1 MENGRDLR
9 TFALVQ
15 RGKEVLEELDARKEG
30 KKMLHRDGYVNM
42 VTRYGTAKD
51 SSEQFEFMAE
61 GATLDSKLC
70 AAYEGDG
77 LFAKIIDVPAEEAV
91 KHGFDIGVND
101 EDVTKYLQDKSDEL
115 DVEGNL
121 ATALKWSRLFGGSI
135 IVMMVD
141 DGKGL
146 DEPLNWDDVRNIDEL
161 LVYERAVVQ
170 PDYNSLYNNNP
181 GDRKSYRRGKT
192 GQPEYFYVFSS
203 YGSFTVHESRC
214 LVFRNGRLP
223 ENCTSNVYRYWGA
236 PEYTRIKRAL
246 QQTVTAHGD
255 GVRML
260 ERSVQAI
267 YKMKGLSSKLSTTSG
282 EDDVLKR
289 IDAIDMARGILN
301 SIIIDSDGEDY
312 SFQTFQLSGVKDILD
327 AQCNL
332 LSSVSHIPQTLL
344 FGSSPTGENATGKSD
359 MENFYNYVEGDQKQ
373 NLKSNLRRL
382 LDAILLSGVYQH
394 KIKEMPDYQITF
406 NPLWNMNDE
415 QQANI
420 DKMKADMKL
429 VTAQTIQTY
438 VDMQAIDP
446 AEVRAGLQSSE
457 ALDPE
462 DLLDK
467 VGATGGSSDDFG
479 LGEENAPT
487 SGVTQ
492 KNITSP
498 LNANTALTERPSRS
512 QTQDDESDEQKPFA
526 AAVILVMQHHILVG
540 YRKNGGGWCSAG
552 GHIEEGESPAQAAV
566 RESAE
571 EFGVTINK
579 LEFLGPG
586 YGLPGEDKPIYIY
599 VSDDFYGL
607 PHADDVEMSNAAL
620 YSLDEIL
627 RCEVPGGNV
636 FQPFYDSLVR
646 YKDVI
651 LPYLAPRNAD
661 AEGDVNG

>member
-1 MENGRDLR
+1 MENERDLR

-327 AQCNL
+327 
-332 LSSVSHIPQTLL
+332 S
-344 FGSSPTGENATGKSD
+344 GK
-359 MENFYNYVEGDQKQ
+359 
-373 NLKSNLRRL
+373 
-382 LDAILLSGVYQH
+382 
-394 KIKEMPDYQITF
+394 
-406 NPLWNMNDE
+406 
-415 QQANI
+415 
-420 DKMKADMKL
+420 
-429 VTAQTIQTY
+429 
-438 VDMQAIDP
+438 
-446 AEVRAGLQSSE
+446 
-457 ALDPE
+457 
-462 DLLDK
+462 K
-467 VGATGGSSDDFG
+467 VG
-479 LGEENAPT
+479 
-487 SGVTQ
+487 
-492 KNITSP
+492 
-498 LNANTALTERPSRS
+498 ERPD
-512 QTQDDESDEQKPFA
+512 T
-526 AAVILVMQHHILVG
+526 MQV
-540 YRKNGGGWCSAG
+540 
-552 GHIEEGESPAQAAV
+552 
-566 RESAE
+566 
-571 EFGVTINK
+571 
-579 LEFLGPG
+579 
-586 YGLPGEDKPIYIY
+586 
-599 VSDDFYGL
+599 
-607 PHADDVEMSNAAL
+607 
-620 YSLDEIL
+620 
-627 RCEVPGGNV
+627 
-636 FQPFYDSLVR
+636 
-646 YKDVI
+646 
-651 LPYLAPRNAD
+651 
-661 AEGDVNG
+661 

>member
-1 MENGRDLR
+1 MHSAICFRPCR
-9 TFALVQ
+9 TSRRRFCSGQ
-15 RGKEVLEELDARKEG
+15 AR
-30 KKMLHRDGYVNM
+30 
-42 VTRYGTAKD
+42 
-51 SSEQFEFMAE
+51 Q
-61 GATLDSKLC
+61 
-70 AAYEGDG
+70 
-77 LFAKIIDVPAEEAV
+77 V
-91 KHGFDIGVND
+91 K
-101 EDVTKYLQDKSDEL
+101 
-115 DVEGNL
+115 
-121 ATALKWSRLFGGSI
+121 
-135 IVMMVD
+135 
-141 DGKGL
+141 
-146 DEPLNWDDVRNIDEL
+146 
-161 LVYERAVVQ
+161 
-170 PDYNSLYNNNP
+170 
-181 GDRKSYRRGKT
+181 
-192 GQPEYFYVFSS
+192 
-203 YGSFTVHESRC
+203 
-214 LVFRNGRLP
+214 
-223 ENCTSNVYRYWGA
+223 
-236 PEYTRIKRAL
+236 
-246 QQTVTAHGD
+246 
-255 GVRML
+255 
-260 ERSVQAI
+260 
-267 YKMKGLSSKLSTTSG
+267 
-282 EDDVLKR
+282 
-289 IDAIDMARGILN
+289 
-301 SIIIDSDGEDY
+301 
-312 SFQTFQLSGVKDILD
+312 
-327 AQCNL
+327 
-332 LSSVSHIPQTLL
+332 
-344 FGSSPTGENATGKSD
+344 

-420 DKMKADMKL
+420 DKMKADTKL

-467 VGATGGSSDDFG
+467 VGATGDVSDDFG

-487 SGVTQ
+487 SGAMQ

-498 LNANTALTERPSRS
+498 LGVNTPSTERPSRS
-512 QTQDDESDEQKPFA
+512 QTQEDESDEQKPFA

-566 RESAE
+566 REAAE
-571 EFGVTINK
+571 EFGVVINK

-651 LPYLAPRNAD
+651 LPYLVPRNAD

>member
-223 ENCTSNVYRYWGA
+223 EN
-236 PEYTRIKRAL
+236 
-246 QQTVTAHGD
+246 
-255 GVRML
+255 
-260 ERSVQAI
+260 
-267 YKMKGLSSKLSTTSG
+267 
-282 EDDVLKR
+282 
-289 IDAIDMARGILN
+289 
-301 SIIIDSDGEDY
+301 
-312 SFQTFQLSGVKDILD
+312 
-327 AQCNL
+327 
-332 LSSVSHIPQTLL
+332 
-344 FGSSPTGENATGKSD
+344 
-359 MENFYNYVEGDQKQ
+359 
-373 NLKSNLRRL
+373 
-382 LDAILLSGVYQH
+382 
-394 KIKEMPDYQITF
+394 
-406 NPLWNMNDE
+406 
-415 QQANI
+415 
-420 DKMKADMKL
+420 
-429 VTAQTIQTY
+429 
-438 VDMQAIDP
+438 
-446 AEVRAGLQSSE
+446 
-457 ALDPE
+457 
-462 DLLDK
+462 
-467 VGATGGSSDDFG
+467 
-479 LGEENAPT
+479 
-487 SGVTQ
+487 
-492 KNITSP
+492 
-498 LNANTALTERPSRS
+498 
-512 QTQDDESDEQKPFA
+512 
-526 AAVILVMQHHILVG
+526 
-540 YRKNGGGWCSAG
+540 
-552 GHIEEGESPAQAAV
+552 
-566 RESAE
+566 
-571 EFGVTINK
+571 
-579 LEFLGPG
+579 
-586 YGLPGEDKPIYIY
+586 
-599 VSDDFYGL
+599 
-607 PHADDVEMSNAAL
+607 
-620 YSLDEIL
+620 
-627 RCEVPGGNV
+627 
-636 FQPFYDSLVR
+636 
-646 YKDVI
+646 
-651 LPYLAPRNAD
+651 
-661 AEGDVNG
+661 